1 MTHRVVMI
9 PFDGCSTTGAVGPI
23 DLFGVANLISSR
35 VTGSEEPLFEVL
47 TYSLDGQ
54 PVTSSSGFTIPVSGD
69 LSQVQAGDILYFTAG
84 MVSGECEL
92 EQAIVNWQGLIQ
104 WLKENHHGMELVAT
118 HCSGSFLF
126 AEAGLLNGQIA
137 TTAWW
142 LTDAMKRNYPRI
154 TVDAEAGCTQ
164 AGKFLCGAAS
174 YSFQDVSLAIIEKY
188 AGRHFARLVAKY
200 MLIDNQRQSQAPYAI
215 LTLFDSNDPVVNK
228 AEQWIRAN
236 LSKEFRVDDVAAH
249 VAVSSRTLIRRFQK
263 SLDESPQSFT
273 QKLRIEKCKALLE
286 TTQMSFAEI
295 VQRCGYSDESAFRRL
310 FKRYCD
316 LSPREYRKRFTK
328 AA

>member
-1 MTHRVVMI
+1 MTHRIVMI
-9 PFDGCSTTGAVGPI
+9 PFENCITTGVIGPM
-23 DLFGVANLISSR
+23 DLFGVANMISR
-35 VTGSEEPLFEVL
+35 RITGSEEPLFELL
-47 TYSLDGQ
+47 TYSESGM
-54 PVTSSSGFTIPVSGD
+54 PVTSSSGYPIPVSGD
-69 LSQVQAGDILYFTAG
+69 ISEVRKGDIVYFPAG
-84 MVSGECEL
+84 MIATGREL
-92 EQAIVNWQGLIQ
+92 KPFIDSWQGLIE
-104 WLKENHHGMELVAT
+104 WLRDNHHKLDLVAT
-118 HCSGSFLF
+118 HCSGSFLL
-126 AEAGLLNGQIA
+126 AEAGVLNGQVA

-142 LTDAMKRNYPRI
+142 LTASMKKYYPRI
-154 TVDAEAGCTQ
+154 AVDADAGCTQ

-174 YSFQDVSLAIIEKY
+174 FSFQDVSLAIIEKY
-188 AGRHFARLVAKY
+188 AGKHFARLVAKY
-200 MLIDNQRQSQAPYAI
+200 MMIDNQRQSQAPYAI
-215 LTLFDSNDPVVNK
+215 LTLFESSDPVVNK

-236 LSKEFRVDDVAAH
+236 LSRDFRIDEVASE
-249 VAVSSRTLIRRFQK
+249 VAVSPRTLIRRFQK

-310 FKRYCD
+310 FKRFCD